1 MTKSKNSKRRTRRD
15 RRLLSVF
22 LLAGFLF
29 IPQESLYPQSASLE
43 STNLIRLIADGDEFS
58 SKAFDNQKALD
69 KFLEALAV
77 APNDDEVLWRISRS
91 YVDVGEHLPSTTE
104 EEKQSQLATY
114 EKALG
119 FAEKAVTANPK
130 SSMSYTRR
138 AIANGRI
145 ALFKGVWS
153 ALDFV
158 NAARSDCEKALELDS
173 LNNAAYYVLGR
184 THAKVSE
191 KPRIIRWPLGIG
203 WASLDDAVANY
214 EKAVALRPDF
224 IMYRLDCAKTY
235 IEMDE
240 YTKAREHLSV
250 ISLLPKQD
258 EDDDQ
263 FRREGKELFESIKEK

>member
-1 MTKSKNSKRRTRRD
+1 MTKYKNSKRRIRRA
-15 RRLLSVF
+15 RK
-22 LLAGFLF
+22 FLF
-29 IPQESLYPQSASLE
+29 PAVLAAVLHHPLGFASPQSASLE
-43 STNLIRLIADGDEFS
+43 STNLNRLIADGDDFA

-77 APNDDEVLWRISRS
+77 APNDDEVLWRISRA
-91 YVDVGEHLPSTTE
+91 YVDIGEHLPSTTE
-104 EEKQSQLATY
+104 EEKQAQLATY
-114 EKALG
+114 EKALE
-119 FAEKAVTANPK
+119 FAEKAVTANAK

-145 ALFKGVWS
+145 ALFKGVWG

-158 NAARSDCEKALELDS
+158 NAAKSDCEKAIALDS
-173 LNNAAYYVLGR
+173 ANNAAYYVLGR

-191 KPRIIRWPLGIG
+191 KPKIIRWPLGIG
-203 WASLDDAVANY
+203 WASLDDATEYY
-214 EKAVALRPDF
+214 EKAITLRPDF
-224 IMYRLDCAKTY
+224 IMYRLDCAKAY

-240 YTKAREHLSV
+240 FEKAREHLSV

-263 FRREGKELFESIKEK
+263 FRREGKELLESIKEK

>member
-1 MTKSKNSKRRTRRD
+1 MTKSKSSKRRTRRD
-15 RRLLSVF
+15 RRFLSVL
-22 LLAGFLF
+22 LLAGFLL

-43 STNLIRLIADGDEFS
+43 STNLNRLIADGDEFS

-77 APNDDEVLWRISRS
+77 APNDDEALWRISRS
-91 YVDVGEHLPSTTE
+91 YVDIGEHLPSTTE

-114 EKALG
+114 EKALE
-119 FAEKAVTANPK
+119 FAEKAVTANPR

-158 NAARSDCEKALELDS
+158 NAAKSDCEKALALDS
-173 LNNAAYYVLGR
+173 SNNAAYYVLGR

-191 KPRIIRWPLGIG
+191 KPKIIRWPLGIG
-203 WASLDDAVANY
+203 WASLDDAVTYY
-214 EKAVALRPDF
+214 EKAIALRPDF
-224 IMYRLDCAKTY
+224 IMYRLDCAKAY

-240 YTKAREHLSV
+240 YAKAREHLSV
-250 ISLLPKQD
+250 ITLLPKQD

-263 FRREGKELFESIKEK
+263 FRREGKELLESIKEK